1 MSDPSPPQKRPRGR
15 PKSQFKE
22 SSAGTL
28 QALDRALAVLVMVA
42 RRDGSSLSDLARAMD
57 VPTAT
62 THRILTTLQKHG
74 FVSLDEARQEWRI
87 GIEAYR
93 TGAAFL
99 SGNSVLEI
107 GQSYMRK
114 LMRNTGET
122 ANLAVPDG
130 AHVVFVG
137 QVEASN
143 PIRAFF
149 PPGTRTSMHA
159 SGTGKAILAAMSD
172 RALDRILSEMDL
184 EGFTPHTRASRE
196 DLLRDLDAIRD
207 RGWSHDHEERHFGMS
222 CIGAAI
228 FDAQGVPYAGISVSG
243 PSNRFSLDRLEDLGQ
258 QVAQAA
264 RDITQLSGGQ
274 SPV

>member
-1 MSDPSPPQKRPRGR
+1 MSDAPPPKRPRGR

-28 QALDRALAVLVMVA
+28 QALDRALAVLTSVA
-42 RRDGSSLSDLARAMD
+42 SNDGATLSDLSREMD

-74 FVSLDEARQEWRI
+74 FVSLDDARQEWRV

-99 SGNSVLEI
+99 KGNSVLEI

-130 AHVVFVG
+130 VHVVFVG
-137 QVEASN
+137 QVEAAN

-172 RALDRILSEMDL
+172 QALDRVLSELVL
-184 EGFTPHTRASRE
+184 EGYTPHTRASR
-196 DLLRDLDAIRD
+196 DALLRDLDSIRG
-207 RGWSHDHEERHFGMS
+207 RGWSHDHEERHFGMA
-222 CIGAAI
+222 CIGSAI
-228 FDAQGVPYAGISVSG
+228 FDAQGVPHAGISVSG
-243 PSNRFSLDRLEDLGQ
+243 PSSRFSEDRLEDLGA

-274 SPV
+274 MPE

>member
-1 MSDPSPPQKRPRGR
+1 MTPEKRPRGR

-28 QALDRALAVLVMVA
+28 QALDRALSVLVHVS
-42 RRDGSSLSDLARAMD
+42 RGDSPTLSDISREMG

-62 THRILTTLQKHG
+62 THRILTTLQNHG
-74 FVSLDEARQEWRI
+74 FVSFDEARQEWRI
-87 GIEAYR
+87 GVEAYR

-99 SGNSVLEI
+99 NGNSVIEI
-107 GQSYMRK
+107 GQTYLRK
-114 LMRNTGET
+114 LMRQTGET

-130 AHVVFVG
+130 VHVVFVG
-137 QVEASN
+137 QVEAAN

-172 RALDRILSEMDL
+172 AALDRVLSSMTL
-184 EGFTPHTRASRE
+184 EAYTPQTRASRSA
-196 DLLRDLDAIRD
+196 LLRDLDDIRG
-207 RGWSHDHEERHFGMS
+207 RGWSHDHEERHIGMS

-228 FDAQGVPYAGISVSG
+228 YDAVGVPHAGISVSG
-243 PSNRFSLDRLEDLGQ
+243 PSSRFSPDRLQDLGVE
-258 QVAQAA
+258 VAQAA
-264 RDITQLSGGQ
+264 REITQLSGGQ
-274 SPV
+274 MPV

>member
-1 MSDPSPPQKRPRGR
+1 MTPEKRPRGR

-28 QALDRALAVLVMVA
+28 QALDRALTVLVRVSQG
-42 RRDGSSLSDLARAMD
+42 DSPTLSDLAREME

-62 THRILTTLQKHG
+62 THRILTTLQNHG
-74 FVSLDEARQEWRI
+74 FVSFDETRQEWRI
-87 GIEAYR
+87 GVEAYR

-99 SGNSVLEI
+99 SGNSVIEI

-114 LMRNTGET
+114 LMRLTGET
-122 ANLAVPDG
+122 ANLAVPDTG
-130 AHVVFVG
+130 HMVFVG
-137 QVEASN
+137 QVEAAN

-172 RALDRILSEMDL
+172 AALDRVLSAMTL
-184 EGFTPHTRASRE
+184 EGYTQYTRASR
-196 DLLRDLDAIRD
+196 DALLRDLDGIRA
-207 RGWSHDHEERHFGMS
+207 RGWSHDHEERHAGMS

-228 FDAQGVPYAGISVSG
+228 YDAGGTPHAGISVSG
-243 PSNRFSLDRLEDLGQ
+243 PSSRFSQDRLEALGAA
-258 QVAQAA
+258 VAQAA

-274 SPV
+274 MPG

>member
-1 MSDPSPPQKRPRGR
+1 MIPEKRPRGR

-28 QALDRALAVLVMVA
+28 QALDRALTVLVRVSQG
-42 RRDGSSLSDLARAMD
+42 DSPTLSDLAREME

-62 THRILTTLQKHG
+62 THRILTTLQNHG
-74 FVSLDEARQEWRI
+74 FVSFDEARQEWRI
-87 GIEAYR
+87 GVEAYR

-99 SGNSVLEI
+99 SGNSVIEI
-107 GQSYMRK
+107 GQSFLRK
-114 LMRNTGET
+114 LMRTTGET
-122 ANLAVPDG
+122 ANLAVPDTG
-130 AHVVFVG
+130 HMVFVG
-137 QVEASN
+137 QVEAAN

-172 RALDRILSEMDL
+172 AALDRVLSAMTL
-184 EGFTPHTRASRE
+184 EGYTQHTRATRE
-196 DLLRDLDAIRD
+196 TLLRDLDQIRA
-207 RGWSHDHEERHFGMS
+207 RGWSHDHEERHVGMS

-228 FDAQGVPYAGISVSG
+228 YDAGGTPHAGISVSG
-243 PSNRFSLDRLEDLGQ
+243 PSSRFSGDRLEALGDA
-258 QVAQAA
+258 VAQAA

-274 SPV
+274 MPG